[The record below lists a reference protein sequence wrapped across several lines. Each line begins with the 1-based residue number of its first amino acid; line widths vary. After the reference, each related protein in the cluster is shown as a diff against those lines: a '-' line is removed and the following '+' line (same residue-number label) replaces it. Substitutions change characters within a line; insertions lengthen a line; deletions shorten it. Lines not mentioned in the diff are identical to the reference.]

1 MTSTT
6 PNPSTLDPP
15 KLLPR
20 ALVYYGAFIVLGL
33 IASAYGPTL
42 PDLAEQTG
50 STLKQISTIFS
61 GSALGYILGSFLGGW
76 LYDRRKGHPVLV
88 VTLSAFAFLLIL
100 LPLAPSLGLL
110 VVIALTLGFGMG
122 ILDVGGNTL
131 IVWLFGREVGPY
143 MNALHLAFGLGAFL
157 SPLLID
163 RVVVATGGIRGAY
176 WTLAALVV
184 PVVIW
189 LARVPSPTR
198 SAADVEREESA
209 SPRRY
214 SLLIFLICALFFM
227 HVGVEQGFGGWI
239 FSYGLAAGIGPETTA
254 RLLNATYW
262 GALTLGRLVSIPLA
276 LKLSPRQML
285 LFDLWG
291 ALASLG
297 LLVLLPG
304 WAPAAWIAT
313 FGLGFFVASMFPASI
328 NYAERRMPISGRVTA
343 FFLVGANFGS
353 MTLPWLIGQTFES
366 VGPASMTWILA
377 AAMALGLTLFYGIM
391 RYSARSEVGKV

>member
-1 MTSTT
+1 MTSTSAPSPLT
-6 PNPSTLDPP
+6 PSN
-15 KLLPR
+15 LLPR
-20 ALVYYGAFIVLGL
+20 ALVYYAAFIVLGL
-33 IASAYGPTL
+33 AASAYGPTL
-42 PDLAEQTG
+42 PNLAEQTG

-88 VTLSAFAFLLIL
+88 VTLLVFAGLLFA

-110 VVIALTLGFGMG
+110 VAIVLTLGFGMG
-122 ILDVGGNTL
+122 VLDVGGNTL
-131 IVWLFGREVGPY
+131 IVWLFGRDVGPY
-143 MNALHLAFGLGAFL
+143 MNTLHLAFGLGAFL

-176 WTLAALVV
+176 WTLAALVI

-189 LARVPSPTR
+189 LTRVPSPTR
-198 SAADVEREESA
+198 PEADIEREGAA

-214 SLLIFLICALFFM
+214 SLLIFLICGLFFM

-239 FSYGLAAGIGPETTA
+239 FSYGLSAGVGPETVS

-262 GALTLGRLVSIPLA
+262 GALTLGRLISIPLA
-276 LKLSPRQML
+276 LKFSPRQML
-285 LFDLWG
+285 MFDLWG
-291 ALASLG
+291 AVASLG

-304 WAPAAWIAT
+304 WTPAVWIAT

-343 FFLVGANFGS
+343 FFLMGANFGS
-353 MTLPWLIGQTFES
+353 MTIPWLIGQTFET
-366 VGPASMTWILA
+366 VGPNSMAWILA
-377 AAMALGLTLFYGIM
+377 AAMALGLTLFYGII
-391 RYSARSEVGKV
+391 RYSARSEAEPA